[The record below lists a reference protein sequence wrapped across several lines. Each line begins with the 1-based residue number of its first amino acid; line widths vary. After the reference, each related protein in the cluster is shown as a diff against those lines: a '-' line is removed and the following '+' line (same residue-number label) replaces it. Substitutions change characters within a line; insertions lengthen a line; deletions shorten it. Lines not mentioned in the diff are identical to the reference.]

1 MGPGAGSLPTGSSVV
16 ADIIDIAAGR
26 AGKPFNC
33 DIDQLK
39 AAKFSSIDQHEG
51 SYYLRL
57 TVKDEA
63 GVLAKLTD
71 ILQSKGISLE
81 SVGQNP
87 IKDKDAVHVVG
98 MTHVTSESVIA
109 GAKVDLAAIDAVLEP
124 VCVIRIER

>member
-1 MGPGAGSLPTGSSVV
+1 M
-16 ADIIDIAAGR
+16 
-26 AGKPFNC
+26 
-33 DIDQLK
+33 
-39 AAKFSSIDQHEG
+39 
-51 SYYLRL
+51 
-57 TVKDEA
+57 
-63 GVLAKLTD
+63 LAKLTD